1 MQIPK
6 YFSLKEMTVTS
17 QKLPNMPE
25 TWEEFSN
32 LRDTALLLDWLRE
45 TFGQGI
51 RIASGYRSEA
61 VNAAVGGSKTSAHR
75 KGMAADIQPWKN
87 TKKNMLALAKLCRKW
102 VSTLSSP
109 VDQVII
115 YTPTGKD
122 TEDIKWIHIGF
133 SDKPRHQLLFKKS
146 V

>member
-1 MQIPK
+1 
-6 YFSLKEMTVTS
+6 MTATS

-32 LRDTALLLDWLRE
+32 LRDTALLLDSLRE
-45 TFGQGI
+45 KFGKGI
-51 RIASGYRSEA
+51 RVTSGYRSAA

-87 TKKNMLALAKLCRKW
+87 TKKNMLELATLCRKW
-102 VSTLSSP
+102 VLFLSSP

-115 YTPTGKD
+115 YTPDGKD
-122 TEDIKWIHIGF
+122 NENIKCIHIGF
-133 SDKPRHQLLFKKS
+133 SDKPRHQLLFKKG
-146 V
+146 

>member
-6 YFSLKEMTVTS
+6 FFSLKEMTATS
-17 QKLPNMPE
+17 QKLPNSPE

-32 LRDTALLLDWLRE
+32 LRDTAVFLDRLRE
-45 TFGQGI
+45 RFGQGI
-51 RIASGYRSEA
+51 RINSGYRSAA

-87 TKKNMLALAKLCRKW
+87 TKANMLALAKLCREW
-102 VSTLSSP
+102 ATTLSSP

-115 YTPTGKD
+115 YTPDGKD
-122 TEDIKWIHIGF
+122 NENIKWIHIGF
-133 SDKPRHQLLFKKS
+133 SDKPRHQLFFKKG
-146 V
+146 

>member
-1 MQIPK
+1 MPIPR
-6 YFSLKEMTVTS
+6 YFSLKEMTATS

-51 RIASGYRSEA
+51 RITSGFRSEA
-61 VNAAVGGSKTSAHR
+61 VNATVGGSKTSAHC

-102 VSTLSSP
+102 ATTLSSP

-115 YTPTGKD
+115 YTPDGKD
-122 TEDIKWIHIGF
+122 NENIKWIHIGF
-133 SDKPRHQLLFKKS
+133 SDKPRHQLFFKKG
-146 V
+146 

>member
-6 YFSLKEMTVTS
+6 FFTLKEMTITS

-25 TWEEFSN
+25 TWEEFSS
-32 LRDTALLLDWLRE
+32 LRDTALLLDELRE
-45 TFGQGI
+45 KFGQGI
-51 RIASGYRSEA
+51 RITSGFRSAA

-87 TKKNMLALAKLCRKW
+87 TKANMLALAKLCRDW
-102 VSTLSSP
+102 ATTLSSP

-115 YTPTGKD
+115 YTPDGKD
-122 TEDIKWIHIGF
+122 NENIRWIHIGF
-133 SDKPRHQLLFKKS
+133 SDKPRHQLFFKKG
-146 V
+146 

>member
-6 YFSLKEMTVTS
+6 YFSLKEMTATS

-32 LRDTALLLDWLRE
+32 LRDTALLLDRLRE
-45 TFGQGI
+45 KFGQGI
-51 RIASGYRSEA
+51 RITSGYRSAA
-61 VNAAVGGSKTSAHR
+61 VNAAVGGSKASAHR

-87 TKKNMLALAKLCRKW
+87 TKKNMLALAKLCREW
-102 VSTLSSP
+102 ATTLSSP

-115 YTPTGKD
+115 YTPDGKD
-122 TEDIKWIHIGF
+122 SENIKWIHIGF
-133 SDKPRHQLLFKKS
+133 SDKPRHQLLFKKG
-146 V
+146 

>member
-6 YFSLKEMTVTS
+6 YFSLKEMTATS
-17 QKLPNMPE
+17 QKLPNSPE

-32 LRDTALLLDWLRE
+32 LRDAALLLDELRE
-45 TFGQGI
+45 KFGQGI
-51 RIASGYRSEA
+51 RITSGFRSAA

-87 TKKNMLALAKLCRKW
+87 TKANMLALAKLCRDW
-102 VSTLSSP
+102 ATTLSSP

-115 YTPTGKD
+115 YTPDGKD
-122 TEDIKWIHIGF
+122 NENIKWIHIGF
-133 SDKPRHQLLFKKS
+133 SDNPRHQLFFKKG
-146 V
+146 